1 MRELME
7 SVSAI
12 PGLGERRDLNFESA
26 PPGEEGLVKS
36 LKKEYP
42 GHEDKA
48 FATAWSIYNKKH
60 GKTDESVPAIDS
72 CNQSNPA
79 DADKACAMEEDMELN
94 EISQAMRDRYVS
106 KAVDQ
111 HGGAEF
117 AARNAKGPDQKEFA
131 DIAAKRKAGI
141 SAALSDKRT
150 GKVDEENGVSDLI
163 YNQQCE
169 RMKGLLASYVD
180 PQEAFD
186 VISREM
192 DEMGIEAD
200 EQDAIM
206 VGLENEFFPDHSE
219 MGQMDDASADADAL
233 ASAGHGSD
241 EDYGDHPID
250 EDDGIH
256 VGAKVHVKWEDG
268 NHGEPFEVIKI
279 IDDQQVLVQDDFGN
293 RSPMLISDLVV
304 QPMEE
309 NLQNGY
315 HDVNFAS
322 GRDYFPDGADSP
334 VVDAVGPSGARQ
346 GDNDEQK
353 KMQVAE
359 THKELVYSYRNFL
372 KESARK

>member
-150 GKVDEENGVSDLI
+150 GKVDEENSVSDLI

-192 DEMGIEAD
+192 DEMGLEAD

-241 EDYGDHPID
+241 EDYGD
-250 EDDGIH
+250 
-256 VGAKVHVKWEDG
+256 
-268 NHGEPFEVIKI
+268 F
-279 IDDQQVLVQDDFGN
+279 
-293 RSPMLISDLVV
+293 PMD
-304 QPMEE
+304 E